1 MGANKGPLTGVKV
14 IELCH
19 VMAGPVCGLM
29 LADMGADVIK
39 VEKIPGGDDT
49 RRTVPPAIE
58 GEAASFMMMN
68 RNKRGIAVDLKT
80 EDGKKVL
87 RRLLEGADVVTEN
100 YRRGVME
107 RMGFGYETLK
117 ETNPRLIYCAIS
129 GFGRTGPYADRGG
142 FDLIA
147 QGMSGLMSITG
158 EGPGRPPVKVGAPIT
173 DITAGILGAMGILA
187 ALHARTQTGKGQM
200 VDTSLFEAG
209 IVHTFWQ
216 SAIALATGVAPGP
229 MGSAHPLNAP
239 YEAFATKDGYINL
252 GAANQAT
259 WLRTIE
265 LMQRPDLGEDPRFK
279 EASGRLVNRAALAET
294 LASEFKKRT
303 SAEWLAALEQAK
315 VPAGPVFDVLQMH
328 ADQQTIARNMVVEV
342 DHAKVGPMKTLGAPV
357 KFSATPGGVHR
368 SAPIFGEHTAEV
380 LREHGFTGA
389 DIDQMAASGAIS
401 RL

>member
-1 MGANKGPLTGVKV
+1 MKNKGPLTGVKV

-80 EDGKKVL
+80 EDGKMVL
-87 RRLLEGADVVTEN
+87 RRLLQDADVVTEN
-100 YRRGVME
+100 YRKGAME
-107 RMGFGYETLK
+107 RMGFGYDTLK
-117 ETNPRLIYCAIS
+117 ETNPRLIYCAIT

-187 ALHARTQTGKGQM
+187 ALHARTQTGKGQL

-229 MGSAHPLNAP
+229 LGSAHPLNAP
-239 YEAFATKDGYINL
+239 YEAFETKDGYINL

-265 LMQRPDLGEDPRFK
+265 LLGRADLGEDPRFK
-279 EASGRLVNRAALAET
+279 EASGRLVNRAALAQA
-294 LASEFKKRT
+294 LAVEFRKRT

-315 VPAGPVFDVLQMH
+315 VPAGPVFDVMQMH
-328 ADQQTIARNMVVEV
+328 ADPQTLARNMIVDV
-342 DHAKVGPMKTLGAPV
+342 DHSKVGAMKTLGAPV

-368 SAPIFGEHTAEV
+368 SAPIFGEHTDEV
-380 LREHGFTGA
+380 LREYGFGDA
-389 DIDQMAASGAIS
+389 EIARMAASGAIS
-401 RL
+401 RS

>member
-1 MGANKGPLTGVKV
+1 MQNKGPLTGVKV

-49 RRTVPPAIE
+49 RRTIPPSIE

-80 EDGKKVL
+80 DDGKKIL
-87 RRLLEGADVVTEN
+87 RRLLQDADVVTEN
-100 YRRGVME
+100 YRRGTME
-107 RMGFGYETLK
+107 RLGLGYDALQ

-187 ALHARTQTGKGQM
+187 ALHARTQTGKGQL

-265 LMQRPDLGEDPRFK
+265 LMGRSDLGADPRFK
-279 EASGRLVNRAALAET
+279 EASGRLVNRVVLAEV
-294 LASEFKKRT
+294 LAHEFKKRT

-328 ADQQTIARNMVVEV
+328 ADPQTKAREMVVEV
-342 DHAKVGPMKTLGAPV
+342 NHTKVGTMKTLGAPV
-357 KFSATPGGVHR
+357 KFSATAGGVHR
-368 SAPIFGEHTAEV
+368 SAPIFGEHTGEV
-380 LREHGFTGA
+380 LREYGFSKVV
-389 DIDQMAASGAIS
+389 IERMAASGAIS
-401 RL
+401 QS